1 MPPIKRMAVAGN
13 MADNSGSFA
22 AIEQM
27 VNIPSK
33 PGPECIRLRIRQV
46 ADPMETPEIRE
57 KKGRMLGGAMKSI
70 C

>member
-1 MPPIKRMAVAGN
+1 MAE
-13 MADNSGSFA
+13 DCSHCT
-22 AIEQM
+22 M
-27 VNIPSK
+27 VSIPSK
-33 PGPECIRLRIRQV
+33 PRPECTRLRIRQV